1 MKKYLFLIIAFSL
14 GAGSCSKETSQQN
27 EDVIPNFDFEIW
39 NGWSPQFWKSNS
51 CPACS
56 KQILTDIVRQST
68 DAYSGKYAVELLNNN
83 FYPAFIQN
91 KFAISSHPNTLNG
104 YVKATLVTGDTV
116 IVKISLYR
124 NNVVVDSGKWTGV
137 ESLPAYTA
145 IHIPISQ
152 NALLVDSAKL
162 YIRGGQK
169 KTAAWSTSTVL
180 LADDFTLR

>member
-1 MKKYLFLIIAFSL
+1 MKKYLFLIIIFSL
-14 GAGSCSKETSQQN
+14 VAGSCSKEKFQKN
-27 EDVIPNFDFEIW
+27 EDVIPNSDFEIW
-39 NGWSPQFWKSNS
+39 NGWSLPFWNGNN

-56 KQILTDIVRQST
+56 KQILTDIVKQST

-83 FYPAFIQN
+83 VYPAFIQN
-91 KFAISSHPNTLNG
+91 KFAISSHPNSVNG
-104 YVKATLVTGDTV
+104 YIKATLVTGDTV
-116 IVKISLYR
+116 IVQISLYR
-124 NNVVVDSGKWTGV
+124 NNVVVDSGKWIGL
-137 ESLPAYTA
+137 ESLPEYTA

-152 NALLVDSAKL
+152 NAKLVDSAKL